1 MYYRFV
7 WQFDRTMANSAQGA
21 LLSGGS
27 RLCIIDLC
35 GSLID
40 RWQTQRRELCCREVS
55 DYVLSICV
63 AACSSDGKSWN
74 TSPTI
79 IEVSA
84 MGALLSRDASVYV
97 SSICVAA

>member
-7 WQFDRTMANSAQGA
+7 WELDRTMVNLRTRLPP
-21 LLSGGS
+21 LLKFQ
-27 RLCIIDLC
+27 
-35 GSLID
+35 
-40 RWQTQRRELCCREVS
+40 RWELCCREVS

-84 MGALLSRDASVYV
+84 MGALLSGGFRLCIIDLCGSL
-97 SSICVAA
+97 IERW